1 MPWLVVVALLNR
13 KVEGGSAGD
22 SDQHTTFGMHVN
34 IKILSAIG
42 CSVE

>member
-22 SDQHTTFGMHVN
+22 SDQHTFGMHVN